1 MLARTKIVALTTA
14 LIGAL
19 ALGGNAYAARKT
31 CPDGGFPPCNKPP
44 VTESGGNNL
53 SYPVIWAEG
62 VVKADFTPTDT
73 AWKFQAVLEDGMGGY
88 YTDVGQGPV
97 YCVGEEDVV
106 PPATVPDDVLC
117 YHGRLNLGISEETG
131 QREFV
136 EPPKVWWLQQRQPF
150 NQWQVFN
157 RADPFLATPVV
168 VTGVDTGDLL
178 ESSITIKAKQI
189 RTEFTLFKNVSGDPG
204 HPNEKIASIVADPD
218 FLEFR
223 PEYPCELNAND
234 DAIPTAPNNCFAAH
248 SMSGAVPGTD
258 QSIAETQGTEYPFED
273 QALLLDPRDVKMAKS
288 YFDPSIVVPAGADP
302 GTEAE
307 ETDPRIVAIDP
318 PLGMDATVY
327 TACARLLIQKL
338 TGDPATLYWDS
349 VEGSWMPRSA
359 INTPAVDIRTWDG
372 SYSVEINAGGSLIYG
387 YNWNTKN
394 FAEGAGEYRL
404 TFLIEGSS
412 ADGGRCIYDSNAVFD
427 DTSLS
432 VNVGDRRP
440 ATILTPAALGATR
453 GEGGAVYVDVE
464 IGTSGGGGGGRPR

>member
-1 MLARTKIVALTTA
+1 MSTRFKLIALTTA

-19 ALGGNAYAARKT
+19 AVGGNAYARKT
-31 CPDGGFPPCNKPP
+31 CPDGSFPPCNKPP
-44 VTESGGNNL
+44 VGEAASNNL
-53 SYPVIWAEG
+53 SYPVIWAED
-62 VVKADFTPTDT
+62 VVKPDFSPTDT
-73 AWKFQAVLEDGMGGY
+73 AWKFEPVLEDALGGY

-97 YCVGEEDVV
+97 YCVGENDIV
-106 PPATVPDDVLC
+106 PPELIPSEILC
-117 YHGRLNLGISEETG
+117 YYGRLNLGISEVDG
-131 QREFV
+131 SRIFV

-157 RADPFLATPVV
+157 IGDQKLLTPVV

-178 ESSITIKAKQI
+178 ESSIVIKAKQI
-189 RTEFTLFKNVSGDPG
+189 RTEFTLFKNVSGDPD
-204 HPNEKIASIVADPD
+204 HPNLKIASIAADPE
-218 FLEFR
+218 FLQFR
-223 PEYPCELNAND
+223 PEYPCELYDND
-234 DAIPTAPNNCFAAH
+234 ENIPTAPNNCFAAH

-258 QSIAETQGTEYPFED
+258 QSIAETQGTEYPLDGEEV
-273 QALLLDPRDVKMAKS
+273 LLDPRNVKMAQT
-288 YFDPSIVVPAGADP
+288 YFDPSLVVPAAADP
-302 GTEAE
+302 GTESE
-307 ETDPRIVAIDP
+307 EPDPRIVAIDP

-349 VEGSWMPRSA
+349 DEGSWMPRSA
-359 INTPAVDIRTWDG
+359 INTPAVDIKTWDG

-387 YNWNTKN
+387 FNWNTQK
-394 FAEGAGEYRL
+394 FSEGAGEYRL

-412 ADGGRCIYDSNAVFD
+412 ANGGRCIHDSNAVFD

-432 VNVGDRRP
+432 VNVGERRP

-464 IGTSGGGGGGRPR
+464 IGTGGGGGGGGKKK